1 MLRVGTLYFA
11 YGANMDPDNLARRVG
26 IKLDKGWA
34 ARLNGWRLAFN
45 KLEADGS
52 LVASLVESEGCYTY
66 GVVYRLPQQALP
78 RLDEYEEA
86 PAHYRRTTLW
96 VEPLGRQARQAALV
110 YLGQP
115 KWTVEEGRPE
125 PGYLQLLV
133 RGATYHGLPADYVEW
148 LGGSLGC

>member
-1 MLRVGTLYFA
+1 
-11 YGANMDPDNLARRVG
+11 
-26 IKLDKGWA
+26 
-34 ARLNGWRLAFN
+34 
-45 KLEADGS
+45 
-52 LVASLVESEGCYTY
+52 
-66 GVVYRLPQQALP
+66 
-78 RLDEYEEA
+78 
-86 PAHYRRTTLW
+86 AHYRRTTLW